1 MNMRKITLAAIILL
15 ALAFTI
21 SVTGEAQENQT
32 SNATEDLV
40 DDIEPYE
47 GSIGP
52 GNALYGL
59 MIAFGNID
67 ETFTF
72 NASEKLGKQVAHA
85 RLRIAEAKSELR
97 KNNNEAA
104 NRALLQYREKINS
117 TEGTISRISG
127 SDSGLLHAQEMIAKH
142 QYVLERLLESHPNNT
157 GLQRAYNNSQRL
169 EEKFEL
175 KTERKLER
183 IATKEG
189 RKILKQVRKEKKGD
203 RDEID
208 EGVQIKAKISG
219 NDTQVEVRIKFRSNN
234 TENTTIAQ
242 EIVDKL
248 RLSKDNISSLLKIE
262 NKGDGKL
269 KDYLK
274 AEAEVGMN
282 VSRVEAEH
290 KFTLNETN
298 RTAIIDGVYEKLSGL
313 TSADILQ
320 VLEIKV
326 KTERQEIREER
337 KEEKRENKEEREKI
351 REERKEE
358 RRENIGEVR
367 ETRRENIT

>member
-1 MNMRKITLAAIILL
+1 MNMRNITLAAIILL

-21 SVTGEAQENQT
+21 SVIGAAQENQT
-32 SNATEDLV
+32 SNATDLV
-40 DDIEPYE
+40 DDIEEYD

-59 MIAFGNID
+59 KIAFENID
-67 ETFTF
+67 ESFTF

-85 RLRIAEAKSELR
+85 RKRIAEAKAELG
-97 KNNNEAA
+97 KNNSEAA
-104 NRALLQYREKINS
+104 DRALLQYREKSES
-117 TEGTISRISG
+117 TEGAISGFSG

-169 EEKFEL
+169 EEKFEN

-189 RKILKQVRKEKKGD
+189 RKILKQVRKEKKED

-208 EGVQIKAKISG
+208 EGVKIKAKIIG
-219 NDTQVEVRIKFRSNN
+219 NDTQVEVRVKFVSDSTGNF
-234 TENTTIAQ
+234 TIAQ
-242 EIVDKL
+242 EILD
-248 RLSKDNISSLLKIE
+248 RLQFSKENITSMLKIE
-262 NKGDGKL
+262 EESEGEL
-269 KDYLK
+269 KERLE
-274 AEAEVGMN
+274 AEADIKMN
-282 VSRVEAEH
+282 VSKVEAEYQ
-290 KFTLNETN
+290 FPLSNVTN
-298 RTAIIDGVYEKLSGL
+298 STDIIDGVYNKLSNL
-313 TSADILQ
+313 TAADILQ
-320 VLEIKV
+320 VLEMKV
-326 KTERQEIREER
+326 KTERQEI

-351 REERKEE
+351 REEKKEE

-367 ETRRENIT
+367 ETRRENRT